1 MRKPL
6 MVEFTGTP
14 EAGKTTAVRSVAN
27 KLQSLG
33 YKVSVLQES
42 AENLPEEIPKG
53 TWDANLWMHYQT
65 QSGLIKASYFNSDIV
80 LIDRGLIDS
89 NFYGKKF
96 LWEEKCTKEEYEEFR
111 NQFIERLFPDFL
123 IALIVPPNISV
134 KRRGGE
140 GRLVNEEY
148 IKKYNEMFIK
158 YFNEITCS
166 KTLIDTSNLD
176 VYSMNDEITN
186 IILTNLLFC

>member
-27 KLQSLG
+27 KLLNLG
-33 YKVSVLQES
+33 YNVSILKES
-42 AENLPEEIPKG
+42 AENLPIEIPKG

-89 NFYGKKF
+89 MFYGKKF
-96 LWEEKCTKEEYEEFR
+96 LWEGKCTKKDLFR
-111 NQFIERLFPDFL
+111 FYRSSFTLFFTSIPNSSSCFL
-123 IALIVPPNISV
+123 S
-134 KRRGGE
+134 
-140 GRLVNEEY
+140 
-148 IKKYNEMFIK
+148 
-158 YFNEITCS
+158 T
-166 KTLIDTSNLD
+166 
-176 VYSMNDEITN
+176 
-186 IILTNLLFC
+186 